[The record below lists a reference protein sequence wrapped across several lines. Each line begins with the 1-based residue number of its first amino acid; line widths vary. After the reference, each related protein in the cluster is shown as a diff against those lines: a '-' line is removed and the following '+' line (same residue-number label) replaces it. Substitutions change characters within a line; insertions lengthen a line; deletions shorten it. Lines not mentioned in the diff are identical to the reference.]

1 MRFFINLANT
11 LVGKYGKQVLTRIED
26 AGILSADQ
34 YRSVRK
40 IVLDGFNDLNR
51 EFRITAER
59 RDG

>member
-1 MRFFINLANT
+1 MRFFINLVNT